1 MFLSMLN
8 SQSILRKERKMEY
21 NYDHIIKILLTKAG
35 WIRVPLYLPRK
46 EENGK

>member
-1 MFLSMLN
+1 
-8 SQSILRKERKMEY
+8 MEKY
-21 NYDHIIKILLTKAG
+21 NFDHIIKILLTKAG